1 MSVMEDKTVRH
12 ISDGDYILMNI
23 FQEPKSDEKVTFA
36 SATGLLCIVWGVGNV
51 VVNKLEGQQ
60 FKIEGVWKISM

>member
-1 MSVMEDKTVRH
+1 MEDKTVRH

-36 SATGLLCIVWGVGNV
+36 SATGLLCVVWGVGDV
-51 VVNKLEGQQ
+51 VVNKLEGR
-60 FKIEGVWKISM
+60 